1 MSDGKRYGL
10 SDSLLDAVRS
20 VQAQDKNLE
29 TNEEK
34 HRGALGV
41 NQQKQTEEPIEEM
54 SSKEKM
60 KKGLYN
66 GKMDPVGK
74 ADKDIDNDG
83 DVDDSDEYLHKRR
96 KAIKKSMAKEA
107 AGSRSQDKTAGETSA
122 VKQGA
127 SDIHKCAKQ
136 VAHEEWGKGETI
148 AEMHGDWDE
157 DGNVPWYDVL
167 FAHGIETVMTE
178 DLEIISEMHHGHKKK
193 KTMGEA
199 YIGPE
204 KGHVDNNKD
213 KTYSDNY
220 DRPMKSWGNHFD
232 KVKAHAKKHGL
243 KVNHDDNDHKHKK
256 PDITMHTAMG
266 DDDPHAYT
274 VHHNGQAMDH
284 KELHHGRY
292 KADT

>member
-20 VQAQDKNLE
+20 VQAKGQNLE
-29 TNEEK
+29 TYEEK
-34 HRGALGV
+34 HRGPLGV
-41 NQQKQTEEPIEEM
+41 NKQSPSAVVEEKPLDEAM

-60 KKGLYN
+60 RKGLYN

-107 AGSRSQDKTAGETSA
+107 AGSRSQDNTGGETA
-122 VKQGA
+122 PVKQGD

-167 FAHGIETVMTE
+167 FAHGIEKVMTE
-178 DLEIISEMHHGHKKK
+178 DLEIISEMNHGHKKK
-193 KTMGEA
+193 
-199 YIGPE
+199 
-204 KGHVDNNKD
+204 D
-213 KTYSDNY
+213 K
-220 DRPMKSWGNHFD
+220 
-232 KVKAHAKKHGL
+232 
-243 KVNHDDNDHKHKK
+243 
-256 PDITMHTAMG
+256 
-266 DDDPHAYT
+266 
-274 VHHNGQAMDH
+274 
-284 KELHHGRY
+284 
-292 KADT
+292 

>member
-20 VQAQDKNLE
+20 VQAQEKNLE

-107 AGSRSQDKTAGETSA
+107 TGSRSQDKTAGETSA

-167 FAHGIETVMTE
+167 FAHGIEKVMTE

-193 KTMGEA
+193 
-199 YIGPE
+199 
-204 KGHVDNNKD
+204 D
-213 KTYSDNY
+213 K
-220 DRPMKSWGNHFD
+220 
-232 KVKAHAKKHGL
+232 
-243 KVNHDDNDHKHKK
+243 
-256 PDITMHTAMG
+256 
-266 DDDPHAYT
+266 
-274 VHHNGQAMDH
+274 
-284 KELHHGRY
+284 
-292 KADT
+292 

>member
-20 VQAQDKNLE
+20 VQAQEKNLE

-107 AGSRSQDKTAGETSA
+107 AGSRKQDKQAGETA
-122 VKQGA
+122 PVKQGD
-127 SDIHKCAKQ
+127 SDMHKCAKQ
-136 VAHEEWGKGETI
+136 VAHEEWGAGETI
-148 AEMHGDWDE
+148 HGEHGGIYKEPKSLALTSGLFRLIQCSPKFIFDCFKLFTF
-157 DGNVPWYDVL
+157 VL
-167 FAHGIETVMTE
+167 YFARLSVF
-178 DLEIISEMHHGHKKK
+178 LF
-193 KTMGEA
+193 
-199 YIGPE
+199 
-204 KGHVDNNKD
+204 V
-213 KTYSDNY
+213 
-220 DRPMKSWGNHFD
+220 F
-232 KVKAHAKKHGL
+232 VCAHCA
-243 KVNHDDNDHKHKK
+243 
-256 PDITMHTAMG
+256 TFA
-266 DDDPHAYT
+266 
-274 VHHNGQAMDH
+274 
-284 KELHHGRY
+284 
-292 KADT
+292 

>member
-20 VQAQDKNLE
+20 VQAQEKNLE

-107 AGSRSQDKTAGETSA
+107 AGSRSQDKEAGETA
-122 VKQGA
+122 PVKQGD
-127 SDIHKCAKQ
+127 SDMHKCAKQ
-136 VAHEEWGKGETI
+136 VAHEEWGAGETI
-148 AEMHGDWDE
+148 HGEHGDWDE
-157 DGNVPWYDVL
+157 EGSVPWYDVI
-167 FAHGIETVMTE
+167 FEHGIEKQVPAS
-178 DLEIISEMHHGHKKK
+178 DLEVITEKHHGHMKKK
-193 KTMGEA
+193 
-199 YIGPE
+199 
-204 KGHVDNNKD
+204 D
-213 KTYSDNY
+213 K
-220 DRPMKSWGNHFD
+220 
-232 KVKAHAKKHGL
+232 
-243 KVNHDDNDHKHKK
+243 
-256 PDITMHTAMG
+256 
-266 DDDPHAYT
+266 
-274 VHHNGQAMDH
+274 
-284 KELHHGRY
+284 
-292 KADT
+292 